1 MNLIPIKLLKNE
13 VTKNTLLNLTSEK
26 YEIDKDDY
34 IESRIEM
41 NTKAKQLLAIEDASE
56 IAKLYLHKIGLFEKI
71 AEDIKLETRVPF
83 HFQCSDVSTMKFKK
97 RRGLEYILMEV
108 SYDDNTGHYGMAKV
122 DHYEKNIRFYDSM
135 IKCESDF
142 KAPLENILTNNYTL
156 SMCKNHLQPTGGFV
170 SESFDKFSDPNYSSG
185 IQVHLLERAF
195 ELSQYDELS
204 QHHFCYIESLLAIMK
219 DLGLGD
225 PGPGDPRKR
234 LTFIKRVVWGLI
246 HKYIS
251 KKGDTRQWEYF
262 TTNFKYIMETRN
274 VNGKRLKMVH
284 GYLQVPSTEINITL
298 KKLYLRDD
306 IDDTWSLQ
314 EILEWAAK

>member
-26 YEIDKDDY
+26 CKIDKDDY
-34 IESRIEM
+34 IESRILTH
-41 NTKAKQLLAIEDASE
+41 TKARELLAIEDASE
-56 IAKLYLHKIGLFEKI
+56 MAKLYLHKIGLFEKI

-142 KAPLENILTNNYTL
+142 KSPLENILEDKYTL

-170 SESFDKFSDPNYSSG
+170 SESFDKFSDPNYSGG
-185 IQVHLLERAF
+185 IRTHLLERAF

-204 QHHFCYIESLLAIMK
+204 QHHFCYVESLLAIMN
-219 DLGLGD
+219 DLGLGH

-251 KKGDTRQWEYF
+251 KKGDTQQWEYF
-262 TTNFKYIMETRN
+262 TTNFRYIMETRN
-274 VNGKRLKMVH
+274 VNGKHLKMVH

-298 KKLYLRDD
+298 KKLDLRDD

>member
-41 NTKAKQLLAIEDASE
+41 NTKARQLLAIEDASE

-108 SYDDNTGHYGMAKV
+108 SYSDNAGHYGVAKV
-122 DHYEKNIRFYDSM
+122 NHYDKAVKFYDSM
-135 IKCESDF
+135 IKNKSDF

-170 SESFDKFSDPNYSSG
+170 SESFEEFSDPNYSSG
-185 IQVHLLERAF
+185 VPKHLLEKAF

-204 QHHFCYIESLLAIMK
+204 QHHFCYIESFLAIMN
-219 DLGLGD
+219 DLGLGN
-225 PGPGDPRKR
+225 PGPGDPRDR

-246 HKYIS
+246 HKYIVM
-251 KKGDTRQWEYF
+251 K
-262 TTNFKYIMETRN
+262 
-274 VNGKRLKMVH
+274 
-284 GYLQVPSTEINITL
+284 P
-298 KKLYLRDD
+298 
-306 IDDTWSLQ
+306 
-314 EILEWAAK
+314 